1 MKILRFPLIILVFVH
16 FCGLGNVA
24 NAEHSDANFPNVVK
38 KLTSSTLAIAI
49 DAPIKHASPRI
60 VGTGFVVVDGNYAIT
75 NYHVVSE
82 VLDPT
87 IVENYVVLAGQGKVI
102 KKVKATIDKI
112 DPAHDLALLKL
123 ESTLTPATLST
134 AELLPAGT
142 SIAFTGFPIGAILGL
157 YPATHRGYISAI
169 TPDAIPAKNSDQL
182 TVKMMRR
189 LSDSSLIYQLDAVAY
204 PGNSGSPVYN
214 TDSGEVIGVINKV
227 LVKDTKE
234 SALSSPTGI
243 SYAIPVKYVLDLLAR
258 AQ

>member
-1 MKILRFPLIILVFVH
+1 MKILRFLLIIFAFVNFCALSNLVQ
-16 FCGLGNVA
+16 A
-24 NAEHSDANFPNVVK
+24 NQENTFFPEVVK
-38 KLTSSTLAIAI
+38 KLTESTLAIAI

-60 VGTGFVVVDGNYAIT
+60 VGTGFVVGDGNYAIT

-82 VLDPT
+82 ILDPT
-87 IVENYVVLAGQGKVI
+87 IVENYVVLSGQGKVI
-102 KKVKATIDKI
+102 EKVKATIDKI
-112 DPAHDLALLKL
+112 DPAHDLALLRL
-123 ESTLTPATLST
+123 ESSLSPVTLNS
-134 AELLPAGT
+134 AELLPPGT

-169 TPDAIPAKNSDQL
+169 TPDAIPVKGSDQL

-189 LSDSSLIYQLDAVAY
+189 LSESSLIYQLDAVAY

-214 TDSGEVIGVINKV
+214 PSSGKVIGVINKV

-243 SYAIPVKYVLDLLAR
+243 SYAIPVKYVLELME
-258 AQ
+258 